1 MSEITTSREAIAS
14 KNLKGLLEEDIS
26 KIFGEPVHNHHLLLC
41 MFTDF
46 LLVQLLLGPANCF
59 VWIGVWEIMDILIP
73 PTFINGFICFASG
86 IFLAVVL
93 VVVSDSL
100 LIISQALYKYNKLIF
115 FLATRLYSF
124 LTCLVMILFWKG
136 WFDIWQH
143 EDENKMLRK
152 HWDLSL
158 CCLLIG
164 SLLLSS
170 LGCLKSAAVT
180 PPLGVWLDRG
190 VDYVRVDKFYSA
202 PENKEDNGCW
212 VFRLKNAGLTVL
224 IEVLCLITYF
234 GAWCVVDDL
243 LCHQEFINQLLP
255 AVFCSV
261 LSYLL
266 SVLYLYLH
274 HCSS

>member
-1 MSEITTSREAIAS
+1 M
-14 KNLKGLLEEDIS
+14 
-26 KIFGEPVHNHHLLLC
+26 
-41 MFTDF
+41 
-46 LLVQLLLGPANCF
+46 
-59 VWIGVWEIMDILIP
+59 
-73 PTFINGFICFASG
+73 
-86 IFLAVVL
+86 
-93 VVVSDSL
+93 SDSL
-100 LIISQALYKYNKLIF
+100 LTISQALYYYNKLIF

-202 PENKEDNGCW
+202 TENKEENGCW

-243 LCHQEFINQLLP
+243 LSHQEFINHKYLNKMIHLLL
-255 AVFCSV
+255 AVFFSF

-266 SVLYLYLH
+266 SMLYLYLH
-274 HCSS
+274 QTSTCLICHSVRDMAYASMLILATVVTATQFHAWWGLADFFKEDYFIILLGVGGTILLLAGVTTTNYFGWSGSQRGRMMG